1 MVGGIM
7 NQVLTKT
14 TGLTLRWIGV
24 TRLVSGIALLPIL
37 WINSGI
43 ALAQSTLPQPPE
55 GEGWRSVNPQPL
67 PPTQTQPLEPLF
79 NSTPNPFP
87 PSQVQPLNPGT
98 QFDLQSSLVRAGE
111 VITATAQT
119 PQAIY
124 VDPGQT
130 VPFDMVLNSPLQDPQ
145 GNVVVPAGS
154 ILQGQFQ
161 PAQGGTQFVTQSLQL
176 NGQSYPLFAQSNV
189 IPLGKDPRQTSG
201 GAIVQDAVVGAAAG
215 AILGGL
221 LGNRVISTEK
231 VLGGAA
237 AGAVI
242 GNVTAPET
250 AVIQPN
256 SSLAL
261 TLISDF
267 QLQ

>member
-1 MVGGIM
+1 M
-7 NQVLTKT
+7 NQVLT
-14 TGLTLRWIGV
+14 TGLTLRQIGI
-24 TRLVSGIALLPIL
+24 TRLLPGVALLPFL
-37 WINSGI
+37 WMSSGM
-43 ALAQSTLPQPPE
+43 ALAQSTLPPPPE
-55 GEGWRSVNPQPL
+55 EEGWRSVNPQPL
-67 PPTQTQPLEPLF
+67 PPTQTQPLQPLF
-79 NSTPNPFP
+79 SATPDPF
-87 PSQVQPLNPGT
+87 SSFQVQPPNPGA

-124 VDPGQT
+124 VSPGQT
-130 VPFDMVLNSPLQDPQ
+130 LPFDMVLNSPLQDPQ

-161 PAQGGTQFVTQSLQL
+161 PTQGGTQFVAQSLQL
-176 NGQSYPLFAQSNV
+176 NGRSYPLFAQSNV
-189 IPLGKDPRQTSG
+189 IPLRKDPRQTSG

-242 GNVTAPET
+242 GNVTASEA

-256 SSLAL
+256 SALAL

>member
-7 NQVLTKT
+7 NRLCA
-14 TGLTLRWIGV
+14 TGQRTGV
-24 TRLVSGIALLPIL
+24 KLISSLALVPVL
-37 WINSGI
+37 WISGGG
-43 ALAQSTLPQPPE
+43 ALAQTLAQPPE

-67 PPTQTQPLEPLF
+67 PPSQTQPLQPLF
-79 NSTPNPFP
+79 SATPNPFVP
-87 PSQVQPLNPGT
+87 PIQPGQTLSDPT
-98 QFDLQSSLVRAGE
+98 QQFDLQSSLVRAGE
-111 VITATAQT
+111 VITATAQISQ
-119 PQAIY
+119 PLYIG
-124 VDPGQT
+124 PGQT
-130 VPFDMVLNSPLQDPQ
+130 LPYEMVLSAPLQGPQ

-161 PAQGGTQFVTQSLQL
+161 PVQGGTQFVAQSLQH

-189 IPLGKDPRQTSG
+189 IPLQKDPRQTSG
-201 GAIVQDAVVGAAAG
+201 GAIVEDAIVGAAAG

-242 GNVTAPET
+242 GNVTAPES

-256 SSLAL
+256 ASLAL
-261 TLISDF
+261 TVMSDF